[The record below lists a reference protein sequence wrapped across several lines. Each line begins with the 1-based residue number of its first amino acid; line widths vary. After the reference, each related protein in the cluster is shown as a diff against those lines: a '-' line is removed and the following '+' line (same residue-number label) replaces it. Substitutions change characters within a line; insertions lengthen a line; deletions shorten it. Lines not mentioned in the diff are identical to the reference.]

1 MSKRPERLR
10 YRAVLASLAMAALGV
25 AAVVYGGFD
34 DSPGLQL
41 IGVLIIVGA
50 VVLGVKSVRIGRAAG
65 ESRRS

>member
-1 MSKRPERLR
+1 
-10 YRAVLASLAMAALGV
+10 MAALGV

-41 IGVLIIVGA
+41 IGVLIFVGG
-50 VVLGVKSVRIGRAAG
+50 VVLGVKSVRTGRAAG